1 MCTKDADGGAGA
13 SDDAKGTDVLLG
25 ERVLDG
31 AQHGTDTSDNEGAL
45 DTLAQGIA
53 ALETSGIRHWRGAC
67 VVVSGEVGGSGVV
80 LASGA
85 LPGVGFERER
95 RAAVMSGGGR
105 TRVGLDVCYQGCV
118 NVINEDA
125 ICGIP

>member
-1 MCTKDADGGAGA
+1 MALNMVPTPPTMRVPLIPSPKA
-13 SDDAKGTDVLLG
+13 SRRSK
-25 ERVLDG
+25 R
-31 AQHGTDTSDNEGAL
+31 
-45 DTLAQGIA
+45 
-53 ALETSGIRHWRGAC
+53 LESGIGGGEC

-105 TRVGLDVCYQGCV
+105 TRVGLGVCYQGCV

-125 ICGIP
+125 ICRIP